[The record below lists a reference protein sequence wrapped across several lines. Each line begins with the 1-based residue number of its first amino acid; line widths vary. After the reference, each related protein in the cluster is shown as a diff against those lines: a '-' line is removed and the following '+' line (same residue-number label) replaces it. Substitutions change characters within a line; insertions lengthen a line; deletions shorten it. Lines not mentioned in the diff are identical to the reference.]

1 MSQLFPVLKEVDL
14 LEEVEEKREREER
27 ENVRLSVLLKREKRN
42 GLEVLIEF

>member
-1 MSQLFPVLKEVDL
+1 MLKEVDL